1 MKLFL
6 VCQRLCIIMSEQ
18 LYFQIIMKKSG
29 IIFILFFFFV
39 SISNAQLRDDL
50 KIANEQSSIIT
61 YSQDTPQTNNWL
73 DNLNMTM
80 SHSYSMNFSNFG
92 GQTQNIN
99 AYTNSMMFDVSE
111 NLDAQVDISFLHSPF
126 GNNLMGNN
134 NSLGSR
140 IIIDSAR
147 LDYQLSP
154 SSSITIEFSQRPYH
168 SPFGYGGF
176 SNNRYHQRSIWY

>member
-6 VCQRLCIIMSEQ
+6 VCVRLRIIISEHIP
-18 LYFQIIMKKSG
+18 LVIMKKFALT
-29 IIFILFFFFV
+29 FILIFFLV

-50 KIANEQSSIIT
+50 RSINEQSSVIT

-99 AYTNSMMFDVSE
+99 AYTNSMMFDISE
-111 NLDAQVDISFLHSPF
+111 NLDAQVNVSFLHSPF
-126 GNNLMGNN
+126 GNNLMGDN

-140 IIIDSAR
+140 ILIDSAR

-154 SSSITIEFSQRPYH
+154 SSSITIEFSQRPYY
-168 SPFGYGGF
+168 SPFGYGSGF
-176 SNNRYHQRSIWY
+176 SNNRYNHRSVWY